1 MAKDLSIL
9 YVADIHGSDR
19 CFRKWLNA
27 GAHYGVD
34 ILIVGGDLTG
44 KILVPVLRSSGVR
57 WATWDGEPVTL
68 ATDTEYAAFSKRL
81 REQGVYAHESS
92 AEEVEEIRA
101 SVEKER
107 AVFSVHKVRQ
117 LEEWVA
123 LADSRLAGTSI
134 RAFVMAGNDDP
145 VDVDGVLRS
154 GTLIHD
160 VGGRVVEL
168 GPGIHMASV
177 GESTPTPWKTPREL
191 SDDVLGAK
199 MADLVAQMPV
209 GGVSI
214 WNFHM
219 PPFDTGVDSVP
230 RLDDQLRVQYRAG
243 QPEMIPVGARSLR
256 TLIEERQPTL
266 ALHGHIHEGRGRYT
280 IGSTVGFNPGS
291 QYQDGVLLGVLIRI
305 SATRG
310 LRSYTFVA
318 G

>member
-1 MAKDLSIL
+1 VAKDLSIL

-19 CFRKWLNA
+19 CYRKWLNA

-44 KILVPVLRSSGVR
+44 KILVPVFRSGDGWS
-57 WATWDGEPVTL
+57 ATWDGERVTMSTT
-68 ATDTEYAAFSKRL
+68 AERAAFDKRL
-81 REQGVYAHESS
+81 REQGVYAHDCTPD
-92 AEEVEEIRA
+92 EVEAIRA
-101 SVEKER
+101 SVETER
-107 AVFSVHKVRQ
+107 AVFAAHKVRQ
-117 LEEWVA
+117 LEEWIA

-134 RAFVMAGNDDP
+134 RAFVMPGNDDP
-145 VDVDGVLRS
+145 VDVDDVLGS
-154 GTLIHD
+154 GTLIRN
-160 VGGRVVEL
+160 VGDQVTDL

-177 GESTPTPWKTPREL
+177 GESTPTPWNTPREL
-191 SDDVLGAK
+191 SDDALGAK
-199 MADLVAQMPV
+199 MASVVAQMPAA
-209 GGVSI
+209 GFSI

-219 PPFDTGVDSVP
+219 PPYDTGVDVVP
-230 RLDDQLRVQYRAG
+230 RLDDQLRIQYRAG

-256 TLIEERQPTL
+256 ALIAERQPTL
-266 ALHGHIHEGRGRYT
+266 ALHGHIHEGRGRYQ

-291 QYQDGVLLGVLIRI
+291 QYQDGVLLGVILRI

>member
-1 MAKDLSIL
+1 MDLSIL

-44 KILVPVLRSSGVR
+44 KILVPVYRSNGR
-57 WATWDGEPVTL
+57 WSATWDGDDLTF
-68 ATDTEYAAFSKRL
+68 ATETEYAAFASRL
-81 REQGVYAHESS
+81 REQGIYAHLSTP
-92 AEEVEEIRA
+92 EEVEAIHG
-101 SVEKER
+101 SVTLER
-107 AVFSVHKVRQ
+107 AAFATHKVSQ
-117 LEEWVA
+117 LTDWVA

-134 RAFVMAGNDDP
+134 RAYVMAGNDDP
-145 VDVDGVLRS
+145 IDVDAVLNS
-154 GTLIHD
+154 GTLIHN
-160 VGGRVVEL
+160 VGDQVTEL

-177 GESTPTPWKTPREL
+177 GESTPTPWNTPREL
-191 SDDVLGAK
+191 SDDALGEK
-199 MADLVAQMPV
+199 MAEVVAGLPSN
-209 GGVSI
+209 GITI

-219 PPFDTGVDSVP
+219 PPFDTGVDVVP

-243 QPEMIPVGARSLR
+243 QPDMIPVGARSLR
-256 TLIEERQPTL
+256 ALIAERQPTL

-291 QYQDGVLLGVLIRI
+291 QYQDGVLLGVILRI
-305 SATRG
+305 SPTRG